1 MERDFIK
8 AVVKI
13 PDGITPGMLIGK
25 GGKNFK
31 RVRESYPRVKI
42 NVNDETWM
50 DLKCEICGPPDE
62 VDGAKVMFEV

>member
-1 MERDFIK
+1 METDFTK

-25 GGKNFK
+25 GGKNIK
-31 RVRESYPRVKI
+31 RLRESYPKVKI

-50 DLKCEICGPPDE
+50 DLKCEICGPQDE
-62 VDGAKVMFEV
+62 VDSAKEMIEV